1 MPASCSRDAILW
13 FAMTLLCLGRF
24 PAEGQMS
31 RLEAVHIAEILSGG
45 VVQACERVEDA
56 PDRPYQ
62 LH

>member
-1 MPASCSRDAILW
+1 
-13 FAMTLLCLGRF
+13 MTLLCLGRF